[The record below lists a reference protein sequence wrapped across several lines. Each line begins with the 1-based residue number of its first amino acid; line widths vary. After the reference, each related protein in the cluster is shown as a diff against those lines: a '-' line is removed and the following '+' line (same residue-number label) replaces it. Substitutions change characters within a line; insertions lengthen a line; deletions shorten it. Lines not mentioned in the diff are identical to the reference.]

1 MNIKCA
7 IVDDEPLAVEL
18 LASYVSK
25 IPFLTLVGKY
35 SNATDALHG
44 CTEQQVDLLFLDIQ
58 MPELNGLELSRMV
71 PETTRIVFTT
81 AFEQYALDG
90 YRINALDY
98 LLKPISYANFLEACN
113 KALQWFTMVRE
124 NEAKSEEAAAP
135 KSIFVKSEY
144 KVLQIALDDIRY
156 IEGLKDYVKIYTE
169 QSPRPILSLM
179 SMKGLEEM
187 LPATRFMR
195 VHRSFIVNMEKV
207 REIDRGRIV
216 FGDVFIP
223 VGDSY
228 KQAFLNYIG
237 NVR

>member
-1 MNIKCA
+1 
-7 IVDDEPLAVEL
+7 VDAV
-18 LASYVSK
+18 
-25 IPFLTLVGKY
+25 
-35 SNATDALHG
+35 
-44 CTEQQVDLLFLDIQ
+44 
-58 MPELNGLELSRMV
+58 
-71 PETTRIVFTT
+71 
-81 AFEQYALDG
+81 
-90 YRINALDY
+90 DY
-98 LLKPISYANFLEACN
+98 LLKPFSLADFMASAERLRQRLEARP
-113 KALQWFTMVRE
+113 AAV
-124 NEAKSEEAAAP
+124 AAAEP
-135 KSIFVKSEY
+135 GPVAFRPQDDAIFFKADYRTVR
-144 KVLQIALDDIRY
+144 VRLADIRY

>member
-1 MNIKCA
+1 
-7 IVDDEPLAVEL
+7 
-18 LASYVSK
+18 
-25 IPFLTLVGKY
+25 
-35 SNATDALHG
+35 
-44 CTEQQVDLLFLDIQ
+44 
-58 MPELNGLELSRMV
+58 
-71 PETTRIVFTT
+71 
-81 AFEQYALDG
+81 
-90 YRINALDY
+90 
-98 LLKPISYANFLEACN
+98 
-113 KALQWFTMVRE
+113 
-124 NEAKSEEAAAP
+124 
-135 KSIFVKSEY
+135 
-144 KVLQIALDDIRY
+144 
-156 IEGLKDYVKIYTE
+156 
-169 QSPRPILSLM
+169 M